1 MNCGAQH
8 LKEAARSYPA
18 PRNEEPRQACYSPPT
33 IRGMRI
39 IVAEVLE
46 MLGSG
51 MKEADILEAFPYL
64 EAEDIG
70 AALAYAA
77 KYFDHPILAA

>member
-1 MNCGAQH
+1 
-8 LKEAARSYPA
+8 
-18 PRNEEPRQACYSPPT
+18 
-33 IRGMRI
+33 MRI

>member
-1 MNCGAQH
+1 MERITI
-8 LKEAARSYPA
+8 LPA
-18 PRNEEPRQACYSPPT
+18 VRGGRPT

-39 IVAEVLE
+39 TVAEVLE

-51 MKEADILEAFPYL
+51 MTEADVLEALPYL
-64 EAEDIG
+64 EADDIR

-77 KYFDHPILAA
+77 RHFDHPVVTA